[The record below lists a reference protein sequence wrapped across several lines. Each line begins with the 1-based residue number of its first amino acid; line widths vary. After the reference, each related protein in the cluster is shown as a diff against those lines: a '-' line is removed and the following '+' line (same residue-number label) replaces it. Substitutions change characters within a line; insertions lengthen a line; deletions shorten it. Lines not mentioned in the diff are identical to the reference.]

1 MELETIFL
9 RCMASLL
16 KNKNMKSAITV
27 NIKASPPYEYERRLH
42 STMSAASSQL
52 QLHTIPILIIL
63 NLCVMGCMPVVD

>member
-16 KNKNMKSAITV
+16 KNKNMKSAKTV

-52 QLHTIPILIIL
+52 
-63 NLCVMGCMPVVD
+63 